1 MNNLEQ
7 RRERFLKDSVPVRL
21 GGLAANLARIGL
33 FVKNPAN
40 LEAIR
45 QLVEESKFFIEW
57 TAGETQIE
65 TSAKLI
71 DLQIQLAIN
80 QRNFEK
86 TREDEERRLSF
97 GQKAKVWSNEVLQNS
112 GLL

>member
-7 RRERFLKDSVPVRL
+7 RRERFLKDSLPVRL
-21 GGLAANLARIGL
+21 GGLAANLARTGS

-40 LEAIR
+40 LETVK
-45 QLVEESKFFIEW
+45 QLLEESKFFIEW

-65 TSAKLI
+65 ASAKLI
-71 DLQIQLAIN
+71 DLQIQLAVN

-86 TREDEERRLSF
+86 TWKDEESRLNF
-97 GQKAKVWSNEVLQNS
+97 GQKAKVWSKEVLQSS

>member
-21 GGLAANLARIGL
+21 GGLAANLARIGS

-40 LEAIR
+40 LEAVR

-86 TREDEERRLSF
+86 TWEDEERRLSF